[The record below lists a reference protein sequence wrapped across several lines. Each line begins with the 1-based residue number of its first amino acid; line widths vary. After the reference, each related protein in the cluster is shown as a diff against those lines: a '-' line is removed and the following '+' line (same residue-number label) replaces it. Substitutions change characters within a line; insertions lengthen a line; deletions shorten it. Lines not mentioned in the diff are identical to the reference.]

1 MRLDVAA
8 LVAEGL
14 TDKDIAAQLHI
25 SRKTVEYH
33 IGRLCDEWHLDR
45 RLNLRVQITR
55 RLLSPGDVPVVPPA
69 YWRRASAG

>member
-25 SRKTVEYH
+25 SQKTVEYH
-33 IGRLCDEWHLDR
+33 IGRIAKDWDIDKSR
-45 RLNLRVQITR
+45 NIRVQITR
-55 RLLSPGDVPVVPPA
+55 RVL
-69 YWRRASAG
+69 RAA